1 MLVILEWIMG
11 IALLIGAGYLAFMSS
26 HINSELKV
34 GKQLPLPWERKRKLF
49 DKSDIKYRDG
59 DNT

>member
-1 MLVILEWIMG
+1 MG